1 MCVCVCVCVC
11 IMEYYSVIKKN
22 KILPLVTAW
31 IDLEGVMLSK
41 ISHTQK
47 NKYCMISHIWN
58 NEKQTKQTH
67 RYREQFGGC
76 WKWGVR
82 KVGKKAE
89 GSQNI
94 QTSSYKI
101 NIINHVDVM

>member
-11 IMEYYSVIKKN
+11 ICVCVYIYIYIYIMEYYSVIKKN

-47 NKYCMISHIWN
+47 NKYCMISL
-58 NEKQTKQTH
+58 TCRT
-67 RYREQFGGC
+67 
-76 WKWGVR
+76 
-82 KVGKKAE
+82 
-89 GSQNI
+89 
-94 QTSSYKI
+94 
-101 NIINHVDVM
+101 